1 MHELSIAL
9 SILEIAEEEARRHGD
24 GRVRAVHLK
33 LGPLSGVVKEA
44 LLSAYE
50 LAREDTPL
58 HEAELVIED
67 IPVLGFCPTCHT
79 ESAVISIQDLC
90 CQQCGTPTA
99 QIVSGQEM
107 EIVALEIQE

>member
-9 SILEIAEEEARRHGD
+9 NILEIVTEEARRRGNA
-24 GRVRAVHLK
+24 RICAVHLR
-33 LGPLSGVVKEA
+33 LGPLAGVVKNA

-58 HEAELVIED
+58 GAAELVIEEV
-67 IPVLGFCPTCHT
+67 PVRGFCPTCNT
-79 ESAVISIQDLC
+79 ESAVISIQELC
-90 CQQCGTPTA
+90 CRECGTPTA

-107 EIVALEIQE
+107 EIVALEIEQ